1 MYLVTVFE
9 GQTLIDIIGC
19 VDLISCVKSC
29 HIYQCIDEC
38 LTNKPVDVVHKPFR
52 ILDLQK
58 ISVFL
63 QNLGYPQ
70 ILLLMYFSLL
80 V

>member
-19 VDLISCVKSC
+19 VDLISCVESC

-38 LTNKPVDVVHKPFR
+38 AMYVSG
-52 ILDLQK
+52 ILCD
-58 ISVFL
+58 I
-63 QNLGYPQ
+63 
-70 ILLLMYFSLL
+70 ILLIYAMKI
-80 V
+80 VEHV